1 MQGNLSDDVG
11 LEHDHVPQGHL
22 RRDGYTEPRDVHR
35 FILDRARNGPITVT
49 TLTRELYGVPMTA
62 WAAPW
67 RSRVISA
74 VNSMAQYGRLAW
86 VTLDGEPAA
95 TLPAAALGDPQE
107 GAESAQ
113 EATSGPPV
121 PPPVRGDLRVRRVA
135 VQRRAVQDVPLPS

>member
-35 FILDRARNGPITVT
+35 FILDRARDGPVTVT

-74 VNSMAQYGRLAW
+74 VNVMAQYGRLAW
-86 VTLDGEPAA
+86 VTVDGEPAA

-107 GAESAQ
+107 GAETAQ
-113 EATSGPPV
+113 EAISRVQPPL
-121 PPPVRGDLRVRRVA
+121 PVRSTQRRRA
-135 VQRRAVQDVPLPS
+135 MVQRRAVEDLPLPG